1 MLRLKSKVIEFYLF
15 SFITPAS
22 FSYIDIVKTYFTTTV
37 RPLLSSVLHYYFGI
51 LDFSFKSCR

>member
-22 FSYIDIVKTYFTTTV
+22 FSYIVKTCFTTTV
-37 RPLLSSVLHYYFGI
+37 RPLLSAVLHYYFGV
-51 LDFSFKSCR
+51 LDFSLKNRR